1 MNERQIKYTFELMK
15 QPNEVVEIRI
25 IESTGKTYSGYFKD
39 IDILVKEVSR
49 FNNFNIYFVL
59 NHINEACF
67 SREQSNKII
76 DKPKNTTSD
85 NDIDN
90 RDWLLI
96 DIDTKRATGVS
107 STDEEKLNSKDTA
120 NKVFSFLRDLGF
132 SKPISCD
139 SGNGFHLLYKIN
151 LPNNNE
157 SKELLQKVLQVLDLY
172 FTNDKAEIDKAVF
185 NASRITKLYG
195 SIARKG
201 KDTPERPHRES
212 LIKGVPDQ
220 IKITPVELLKKVAD
234 MLPVKEQPTF
244 NNNYGKQEFSL
255 DNFISDHGILI
266 KSKDSYGGGIRYNLE
281 CCLFDSS
288 HKGKDA
294 CLFQLQNGAIG
305 YKCLHNSC
313 SNYKWQDVRR
323 LFEPQAYD
331 QKVNYKQTRETVK
344 PTIQP
349 QQKIEE
355 KGNKFIQLSEVKNVD
370 RSTIVS
376 IPSGLT
382 ELDRKIIGF
391 NKGEV
396 SIWSGKNASAKSTI
410 LNQICLNAIN
420 RNFKAIV
427 FSGELTP
434 LRLKNWT
441 HLQAAGRQY
450 TKPTEYENLYF
461 VPFNIGEKIDTWLN
475 DKYFIYNNKYGNEY
489 SQLLIDV
496 EAKVLENKVDIVLL
510 DNIMALDFSTASN
523 DKYLAQTK
531 AILEIHKLAERLN
544 IHIHIVAHPRKA
556 VTFLRKDDISGTADL
571 SNIVDN
577 VFICH
582 RVNND
587 FMRSAKEFFDLSVVT
602 QYFNY
607 SNVIEICKNRDL
619 GAMDL
624 LFGFHFEVE
633 SKRILNY
640 DHENI
645 VYGWQDIVEERAI
658 DFNGYA
664 PSEMKPDLE
673 FWEEPTDTNTPF

>member
-1 MNERQIKYTFELMK
+1 MK
-15 QPNEVVEIRI
+15 QPNEVVEVRI
-25 IESTGKTYSGYFKD
+25 IEGTGKIYSGYFKD
-39 IDILVKEVSR
+39 IDVLVKEVSKY
-49 FNNFNIYFVL
+49 NNYNIYFVL
-59 NHINEACF
+59 NKINNACF
-67 SREQSNKII
+67 SREQSNVII

-85 NDIDN
+85 NDIDL
-90 RDWLLI
+90 REWLLI
-96 DIDTKRATGVS
+96 DIDTKRSTGVS
-107 STDEEKLNSKDTA
+107 ATDEEKLNSKETA
-120 NKVFSFLRDLGF
+120 NKVFVFLRDIGF
-132 SKPISCD
+132 NAPICCD
-139 SGNGFHLLYKIN
+139 SGNGYHLLYKIN
-151 LPNNNE
+151 LPNDNQ
-157 SKELLQKVLQVLDLY
+157 SKELLQKLLQVLDLY
-172 FTNDKAEIDKAVF
+172 FTNPKAEIDKSVF

-195 SIARKG
+195 TFARKG
-201 KDTPERPHRES
+201 KNTEERPHRES
-212 LIKGVPDQ
+212 LIKSAPEQ
-220 IKITPVELLKKVAD
+220 IKVTPVDLLKRVAD
-234 MLPVKEQPTF
+234 LLPAKEQPTF
-244 NNNYGKQEFSL
+244 SNNYGKQAFSL
-255 DNFISDHGILI
+255 DKFISDHGISV
-266 KSKDSYGGGIRYNLE
+266 KSKDSYGGGVRYNLE

-294 CLFQLQNGAIG
+294 CLFQLPNGAIG

-313 SNYKWQDVRR
+313 SSYKWQDVRR
-323 LFEPQAYD
+323 LFEPGAYD
-331 QKVNYKQTRETVK
+331 QKTNYKQNRVTEK
-344 PTIQP
+344 PTVQP
-349 QQKIEE
+349 QIKTED

-370 RSTIVS
+370 RSKIVS
-376 IPSGLT
+376 IPSGLI

-420 RNFKAIV
+420 RNYKAIV

-434 LRLKNWT
+434 IRLKNWT

-461 VPFNIGEKIDTWLN
+461 VPFSIGDKIDNWLN

-489 SQLLIDV
+489 SQLLIDIESKVV
-496 EAKVLENKVDIVLL
+496 ENGIDIVLL
-510 DNIMALDFSTASN
+510 DNIMALDFSTESH
-523 DKYLAQTK
+523 DKYLSQTK
-531 AILEIHKLAERLN
+531 AIINIHKLAEKLN

-587 FMRSAKEFFDLSVVT
+587 FIKSAGDFFDMSIVA
-602 QYFNY
+602 QYSGY
-607 SNVIEICKNRDL
+607 SNVIEVCKNRDL
-619 GAMDL
+619 GVMDAM
-624 LFGFHFEVE
+624 FGFYFEIE

-640 DHENI
+640 EHENI
-645 VYGWQDIVEERAI
+645 VYGWQDIVEEKTI

-664 PSEMKPDLE
+664 PNEMKPDLE